1 MKIVVLDGYA
11 ANPGDLRWE
20 DLAALGQLTLYDR
33 TAPADVIAR
42 IGDAQAVYT
51 NKVPITAEILDA
63 CPSIQFICV
72 TATGYNVVD
81 IKAARERGI
90 PVCNIPAY
98 SSASVTQMVF
108 ALLLEIAHNT
118 AHHAQAVREGR
129 WTACPDFCFWDTPL
143 MELAGKTLGIIGY
156 GSIGQQVA
164 AIAVN
169 FGMKVLANSR
179 TLRPELETDQIKLVP
194 QEEVFAGAD
203 VLTLH
208 CPQND
213 ESKDLIRAETIA
225 KMKDG
230 VIVINT
236 ARGGCVVEADVA
248 HALATGKIAWYAA
261 DVLSTEPPKADN
273 PFLTAPHA
281 LITPHI
287 AWATREARIR
297 LMEIAVENLRAFQA
311 GKPINVVN

>member
-11 ANPGDLRWE
+11 ANPGDLSW
-20 DLAALGQLTLYDR
+20 DNLAALGQLTLYDR
-33 TAPADVIAR
+33 TSPEEVVDR

-72 TATGYNVVD
+72 TATGYNVVE
-81 IKAARERGI
+81 IQAARARGI

-118 AHHAQAVREGR
+118 AHHAQAVRDGR
-129 WTACPDFCFWDTPL
+129 WASCPDFCFWDTPL

-156 GSIGQQVA
+156 GSIGQKVA
-164 AIAVN
+164 AIAVG
-169 FGMKVLANSR
+169 FGMNVLACSR
-179 TLRPELETDQIKLVP
+179 TPHPELETEQIKIVS
-194 QEEVFAGAD
+194 QDDVFAGAD
-203 VLTLH
+203 VITLH
-208 CPQND
+208 CPQNE
-213 ESKDLIRAETIA
+213 ESRNLIRQENLA

-230 VIVINT
+230 VILINT

-248 HALATGKIAWYAA
+248 QALQAGKLAWYAA
-261 DVLSTEPPKADN
+261 DVLSTEPPQADH
-273 PFLTAPHA
+273 PLLSAPHT

-287 AWATREARIR
+287 AWATREARLR
-297 LMEIAVENLRAFQA
+297 LMHIAVENLRAYQA
-311 GKPINVVN
+311 GSPINVVN